1 MDDNQ
6 LAKRNKQLQLWA
18 ELMFVFMPLVI
29 IVVAFAYKGQLV
41 TSAFSPEW
49 AFGASILFGQTLVKF
64 ILMTVGIA
72 SSGREISLGAL
83 ALLISAFIV
92 LLVVPSLL
100 VLVLVLITDTP
111 SILLA
116 IAQIGLFILS
126 VLAYLVLGGVSVR
139 AQTKGDMP

>member
-1 MDDNQ
+1 MNDNQ
-6 LAKRNKQLQLWA
+6 LAQRNKQLQLWA

-29 IVVAFAYKGQLV
+29 IVFAFAYKGQLI
-41 TSAFSPEW
+41 TSVFSPEW

-92 LLVVPSLL
+92 LLIVPSLI

-116 IAQIGLFILS
+116 ITQLGLFILS
-126 VLAYLVLGGVSVR
+126 VLTYLVLGGVSVR
-139 AQTKGDMP
+139 VQTK